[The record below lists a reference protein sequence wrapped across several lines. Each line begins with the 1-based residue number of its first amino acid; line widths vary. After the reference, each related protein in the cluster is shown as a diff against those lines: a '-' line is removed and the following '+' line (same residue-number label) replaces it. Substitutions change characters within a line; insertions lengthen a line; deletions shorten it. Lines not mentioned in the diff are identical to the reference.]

1 MDGPPILAVV
11 LRDPPDCLDNVCR
24 IGRGPDS
31 AQMAKAVQDMMLLG
45 SYHNDCNSCVSRVSL
60 CKSMYTIIVNP
71 NPSTTYR
78 VSVVYHHIGYRK
90 LFCAYIPVDYDE
102 LVEDDAGKEDS
113 DVGAEERGNMIEE
126 DANAILNEEDM
137 DTDSSTPFSTHR
149 TRTTDQRPTDHRTT
163 ELSSQATRK
172 DRVES
177 TGSGFSTTR
186 TSSTKLSSLYFS
198 TQMARSSAIPSRVLG
213 GGSDPRS
220 DPRAI
225 D

>member
-1 MDGPPILAVV
+1 
-11 LRDPPDCLDNVCR
+11 
-24 IGRGPDS
+24 
-31 AQMAKAVQDMMLLG
+31 
-45 SYHNDCNSCVSRVSL
+45 
-60 CKSMYTIIVNP
+60 MYTTIVNP

-78 VSVVYHHIGYRK
+78 VSVVYHHIGYHK
-90 LFCAYIPVDYDE
+90 LFCAHIPVDYDE

-113 DVGAEERGNMIEE
+113 DVGAEERGNMTEE
-126 DANAILNEEDM
+126 DANAILNEEEMDNGNI
-137 DTDSSTPFSTHR
+137 DTDSSTTYSTHR

-220 DPRAI
+220 GPRAI